1 MPKLLTQ
8 EQVEQFDRDGFLSPI
23 DVMSEADAR
32 LFRHRLEAYE
42 ATIGEPIQSNMRHNV
57 HLLFTW
63 ADELIRHPR
72 VVDAVEDILG
82 PNLMC
87 WITNFFIKEANDPGF
102 VSWHQDST
110 YWGLDPS
117 DVVTAW
123 IALSDAPVESGAMKM
138 LPGSHK
144 WDQVSHRDTFHE
156 HNLLSRGQEIEMDV
170 DDKDGVFVPMG
181 AGQMSLH
188 HIKLCHGSQP
198 NTTNDRRIGLA
209 VRYIPTHV
217 RQVNLQRDGAVLV
230 RGEDAHNNFE
240 FDPSPKA
247 DLDEAALA
255 AHKVSMER
263 LLGALMDGTEAE
275 EFRA

>member
-1 MPKLLTQ
+1 MQKKLTA
-8 EQVEQFDRDGFLSPI
+8 EQVSQFDRDGFLSPI
-23 DVMSEADAR
+23 DVMSVADAKS
-32 LFRHRLEAYE
+32 FRDRLEAYE
-42 ATIGEPIQSNMRHNV
+42 KTIGEPIQSNMRHNV

-63 ADELIRHPR
+63 ADELIRHPQ
-72 VVDAVEDILG
+72 VLDAVEDVLG

-138 LPGSHK
+138 VPGSHK
-144 WDQVSHRDTFHE
+144 WDQMSHRDTFHE
-156 HNLLSRGQEIEMDV
+156 HNLLSRGQEIEVDV
-170 DDKDGVFVPMG
+170 KDEDGVSIPLQS
-181 AGQMSLH
+181 GQMSLH
-188 HIKLCHGSQP
+188 HIKVCHGSEP
-198 NTTNDRRIGLA
+198 NTTDDRRIGLA

-217 RQVNLQRDGAVLV
+217 RQLKVQRDGAVLV
-230 RGEDAHNNFE
+230 RGEDTHNNFE
-240 FDPSPKA
+240 FDASPVA
-247 DLDEAALA
+247 DLDAAA
-255 AHKVSMER
+255 ITTHQQSVDR
-263 LLGALMDGTEAE
+263 LLGALMDGTDAD

>member
-1 MPKLLTQ
+1 MPKLLTA

-23 DVMSEADAR
+23 DVMSKAEIKTYRD
-32 LFRHRLEAYE
+32 RLETYE
-42 ATIGEPIQSNMRHNV
+42 RSIGEPIQSNMRHNV

-63 ADELIRHPR
+63 ADELIRHPQ
-72 VVDAVEDILG
+72 VLDAVEDVLG

-123 IALSDAPVESGAMKM
+123 IALSDAPIESGAMKM

-144 WDQVSHRDTFHE
+144 WDQISHRDTFHE

-170 DDKDGVFVPMG
+170 DDKDGVFVPMD

-188 HIKLCHGSQP
+188 HIKLCHGSSP
-198 NTTNDRRIGLA
+198 NTTDDRRIGLA

-217 RQVNLQRDGAVLV
+217 RQVKVQRDGAVLV
-230 RGEDAHNNFE
+230 RGEDVHNNFE
-240 FDPSPKA
+240 FDPSPVA
-247 DLDEAALA
+247 DLDAAAVA
-255 AHKVSMER
+255 AHQRSVDR
-263 LLGALMDGTEAE
+263 LLGALMDGTEAQ